1 VDFFIPDSLTIT
13 YACAFSL
20 VTLGLYVTISSGQFS
35 VAHAALMGVGGY
47 AAGIATVN
55 WSPPFPVALL
65 AGAAA
70 GALLGLAIA
79 FVLQRTSGILLATVT
94 IALGQAIALTIQ
106 NVPSLGGSQGYT
118 GIPIRTTVWWAIALT
133 IVAFAFILGLLRTR
147 IGLEFLAVSHDETVS
162 KALGISILATRLWGF
177 GLGGLLAGLGG
188 GLIAHQ
194 NGLIQPSELSFAQEP
209 KFFIYLVIGGFTSP
223 WGALLGTLA
232 MYYVQEVILR
242 FGPEIPILGVCLG
255 HQCIAEAYGGKII
268 RAPRLM
274 HGKSSMISH
283 NGSAL
288 FVDLSTPFEAG
299 RYHSLVVERD
309 SFPACLEITA
319 ESDDGEIMGLRHR
332 EFPLQGVQFHPE
344 SVLTRDGKKILANFL
359 ALPPH

>member
-1 VDFFIPDSLTIT
+1 MDFFIPDSLTIT

-55 WSPPFPVALL
+55 WNLPFPVALL

-118 GIPIRTTVWWAIALT
+118 GIPIRTTVWWTIALT
-133 IVAFAFILGLLRTR
+133 IVAFALILGLLRTR

-242 FGPEIPILGVCLG
+242 FGQSSTLTIFGVHVLDYKDRFWILGLLL
-255 HQCIAEAYGGKII
+255 I
-268 RAPRLM
+268 
-274 HGKSSMISH
+274 
-283 NGSAL
+283 
-288 FVDLSTPFEAG
+288 
-299 RYHSLVVERD
+299 VV
-309 SFPACLEITA
+309 I
-319 ESDDGEIMGLRHR
+319 
-332 EFPLQGVQFHPE
+332 
-344 SVLTRDGKKILANFL
+344 LTRPRGVFVRRSLHWKRKGGT
-359 ALPPH
+359 HG